1 MLTIGGFAISMVWI
15 WLAAAIIFIIIEA
28 VTVGLTTIWFAAG
41 ALVALILA
49 LIKVGVGVQVAV
61 FLILSLVLLATTRKI
76 FVNKLKTGSEKTNVD
91 ALVGEEAVVLEDIT
105 PFNTG
110 LVKVKGQNWTA
121 IAADKDASI
130 LKGSTVKIKAIEG
143 VKLIVE

>member
-1 MLTIGGFAISMVWI
+1 MLTIGGFMISMVWI

-91 ALVGEEAVVLEDIT
+91 ALVGEEAVVLENIT

-121 IAADKDASI
+121 IAADKGASI

>member
-1 MLTIGGFAISMVWI
+1 MITIGGLSISMVWI

-28 VTVGLTTIWFAAG
+28 LTVGLTTIWFAAG
-41 ALVALILA
+41 ALAALVLA
-49 LIKVGVGVQVAV
+49 LFKVGAGVQVAA
-61 FLILSLVLLATTRKI
+61 FLILSLVLLGTTRKV

-91 ALVGEEAVVLEDIT
+91 ALVGEEGVVLEEIS

-121 IAADKDASI
+121 VAADKDAVI
-130 LKGSTVKIKAIEG
+130 TVGTTVRIKSIEG

>member
-1 MLTIGGFAISMVWI
+1 MLTIGGFMISMVWI

-41 ALVALILA
+41 ALVALILS

-91 ALVGEEAVVLEDIT
+91 ALVGEEAVVLENIT

>member
-1 MLTIGGFAISMVWI
+1 MLTIGGFTISMVWI

-130 LKGSTVKIKAIEG
+130 LKGSTAKIKAIEG

>member
-1 MLTIGGFAISMVWI
+1 MLTIGGFTISMVWI
-15 WLAAAIIFIIIEA
+15 WLAAAIIFIIIET
-28 VTVGLTTIWFAAG
+28 VTVGLTTIWFVAG

>member
-1 MLTIGGFAISMVWI
+1 MLTIGGFTISMVWI

-49 LIKVGVGVQVAV
+49 LIKVGIGVQVAV

-91 ALVGEEAVVLEDIT
+91 ALVGEEAVVLENIT

>member
-1 MLTIGGFAISMVWI
+1 MLTIGGFTISMVWI

-41 ALVALILA
+41 ALVALVLA

>member
-1 MLTIGGFAISMVWI
+1 MLTIGGFTISMVWI

-49 LIKVGVGVQVAV
+49 LIKVGVGVQVVV

>member
-1 MLTIGGFAISMVWI
+1 MLTIGGFTISMVWI

>member
-1 MLTIGGFAISMVWI
+1 MLTIGGFTISMVWI

-61 FLILSLVLLATTRKI
+61 FLILSLVLLATTRKR

>member
-1 MLTIGGFAISMVWI
+1 MITIGGLSISMVWI
-15 WLAAAIIFIIIEA
+15 WLAAAIVFIIIEA
-28 VTVGLTTIWFAAG
+28 MTVGLTTIWFAAG
-41 ALVALILA
+41 ALAALVLA
-49 LIKVGVGVQVAV
+49 LLKVGTGIQVAV

-76 FVNKLKTGSEKTNVD
+76 FVNKLRTGSEKTNVD

-105 PFNTG
+105 PHNTG

-121 IAADKDASI
+121 VAYDKDATI
-130 LKGSTVKIKAIEG
+130 LKETTVTVKAIEG

>member
-1 MLTIGGFAISMVWI
+1 MTLI
-15 WLAAAIIFIIIEA
+15 WLAVMVLFLIMEA
-28 VTVGLTTIWFAAG
+28 NTVAVVSAWFAAG

-49 LIKVGVGVQVAV
+49 LIKVGVGVQVVV

-105 PFNTG
+105 PFNTEDF
-110 LVKVKGQNWTA
+110 TPTR
-121 IAADKDASI
+121 DKFI
-130 LKGSTVKIKAIEG
+130 TLGNINH
-143 VKLIVE
+143 

>member
-1 MLTIGGFAISMVWI
+1 MVWI

>member
-1 MLTIGGFAISMVWI
+1 MLTIGGFTISMVWI

-91 ALVGEEAVVLEDIT
+91 ALVGEEAVGLENIT

>member
-1 MLTIGGFAISMVWI
+1 MITIGGLTISMVWI

-28 VTVGLTTIWFAAG
+28 LTVGLTTIWFAAG
-41 ALVALILA
+41 ALIALILA
-49 LIKVGVGVQVAV
+49 LFKVGVGVQVAV

-121 IAADKDASI
+121 IAADKDATI

>member
-1 MLTIGGFAISMVWI
+1 MISMVWI

>member
-1 MLTIGGFAISMVWI
+1 MLTIGGFTISMVWI

-49 LIKVGVGVQVAV
+49 LIKVGVGVQVVV

-121 IAADKDASI
+121 IAADKDATI

>member
-1 MLTIGGFAISMVWI
+1 MLTIGGFTISMVWI

-130 LKGSTVKIKAIEG
+130 LKGSTVTIKAIEG

>member
-1 MLTIGGFAISMVWI
+1 MLTIGGFTISMVWI

-105 PFNTG
+105 PFDTG

>member
-1 MLTIGGFAISMVWI
+1 MISMVWI

-91 ALVGEEAVVLEDIT
+91 ALVGEEAVVLENIT

>member
-1 MLTIGGFAISMVWI
+1 MLTIGGFMISMVWI

-121 IAADKDASI
+121 TAADKDASI